1 MSKRDRQGVRNPAD
15 LERKY
20 DFGGKFSDQS
30 KTNMSASE
38 RFVYLDRSISENQ
51 SKNNAYVESLR
62 NEDSAIKKSVEDL
75 RTETTSSIESV
86 NTKIVTINQNI
97 SRIDQNIG
105 TMNTLIS
112 GLESSKVSKTD
123 VANDFTVTTE
133 GKVADA
139 RTVKVLNDKFKIVRR
154 IFSITLAENAYC
166 KPFSYFGSYDISAD
180 IATYGFPI
188 GVYLYTSASVPMAC
202 YHSDGAVRMASG
214 EASNTLVVDYLNG
227 GYQ

>member
-1 MSKRDRQGVRNPAD
+1 MSTNERLYYHDR
-15 LERKY
+15 L
-20 DFGGKFSDQS
+20 
-30 KTNMSASE
+30 
-38 RFVYLDRSISENQ
+38 ISENQ
-51 SKNNAYVESLR
+51 TKNNAYVESLR
-62 NEDSAIKKSVEDL
+62 NEDDAIKKSVQEL
-75 RTETTSSIESV
+75 SSSTSQSFESV
-86 NTKIVTINQNI
+86 NQNISTINQNI

-105 TMNTLIS
+105 TVNSLVS
-112 GLESSKVSKTD
+112 GLENSKISKTD